1 MTVVFVLVALFLI
14 SPLNIKGFT
23 LALLIG
29 IVSGTYSSIFNA
41 SPLLVV
47 WRRLD
52 PRWGVLYSGPSEYEI
67 CKAGPSALFLLV
79 VPPSTTNQL
88 DRIRELIM
96 PTLNFLGY
104 ELYDLA
110 VAGSGASTTLRVR
123 IDRPEGVTL
132 ADCERV
138 SKSVSAL
145 LDQADPFPTRYE
157 LEVSS
162 PGAERPLR
170 NLDEYRRFIGRRANV
185 RYRLGDSEQVAEGRL
200 SAVSDDMIELQLG
213 EGKHLRTVAIAL
225 VDIVSARLGLDLSR
239 H

>member
-1 MTVVFVLVALFLI
+1 MRARCWSFGGGST
-14 SPLNIKGFT
+14 PGN
-23 LALLIG
+23 
-29 IVSGTYSSIFNA
+29 
-41 SPLLVV
+41 
-47 WRRLD
+47 RRIL
-52 PRWGVLYSGPSEYEI
+52 RPSEYEA

-96 PTLNFLGY
+96 PTLSFLGY
-104 ELYDLA
+104 ELYDLT
-110 VAGSGASTTLRVR
+110 VAGSGGSTTLRVR

-132 ADCERV
+132 DDCERV
-138 SKSVSAL
+138 SKSLSAL

-170 NLDEYRRFIGRRANV
+170 NLEEYRRFIGRRANV
-185 RYRLGDSEQVAEGRL
+185 RYGVGDSEQVDEGGL
-200 SAVSDDMIELQLG
+200 TAVSDDMIELQLG
-213 EGKHLRTVAIAL
+213 EGKHLRTVAIPLA
-225 VDIVSARLGLDLSR
+225 DIVAARLAIDLSR

>member
-1 MTVVFVLVALFLI
+1 MVT
-14 SPLNIKGFT
+14 
-23 LALLIG
+23 
-29 IVSGTYSSIFNA
+29 
-41 SPLLVV
+41 
-47 WRRLD
+47 
-52 PRWGVLYSGPSEYEI
+52 
-67 CKAGPSALFLLV
+67 
-79 VPPSTTNQL
+79 PSTTNQL

-96 PTLNFLGY
+96 PTLSFLGY

-110 VAGSGASTTLRVR
+110 LAGSGASTTLRVR

-200 SAVSDDMIELQLG
+200 TAVSDDMIELQLG
-213 EGKHLRTVAIAL
+213 EGKHLRSVAIPL
-225 VDIVSARLGLDLSR
+225 GDIVSARLAIDLSR